1 MQRGGEQGHQIGNH
15 SELHL
20 NLNKDSVTS
29 QQYIDGIQRAEHVFQ
44 PLKGWTARYRY
55 PFLKE
60 GNTLE
65 KRERVAD
72 YLQQHGYQS
81 GAVSIDASDWFYNLK
96 YLSYQKQG
104 KTAQLNQLKQA
115 YIQHLLG
122 RATYYD
128 QLAIETL
135 GYSPKHVL
143 LLHVNAINAAFLTD
157 VIQAFRVQ
165 GWQWIDTVD
174 AYTDPMYQQ
183 HPNIL
188 PAGESII
195 WSLAKQR
202 GLAQLRYPAE
212 DAPYEQDNLKRF
224 GLD

>member
-1 MQRGGEQGHQIGNH
+1 
-15 SELHL
+15 
-20 NLNKDSVTS
+20 
-29 QQYIDGIQRAEHVFQ
+29 
-44 PLKGWTARYRY
+44 
-55 PFLKE
+55 
-60 GNTLE
+60 
-65 KRERVAD
+65 
-72 YLQQHGYQS
+72 
-81 GAVSIDASDWFYNLK
+81 
-96 YLSYQKQG
+96 LSYQKQG

-183 HPNIL
+183 RPNIL

-195 WSLAKQR
+195 WSLAKATWASAVA
-202 GLAQLRYPAE
+202 LSC
-212 DAPYEQDNLKRF
+212 
-224 GLD
+224 